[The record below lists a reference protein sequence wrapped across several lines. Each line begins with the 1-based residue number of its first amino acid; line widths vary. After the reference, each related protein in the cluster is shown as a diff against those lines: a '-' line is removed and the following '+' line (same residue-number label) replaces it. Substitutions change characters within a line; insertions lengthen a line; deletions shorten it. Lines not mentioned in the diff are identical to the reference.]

1 VHEVVANVQVES
13 ANEMT
18 ASVDEEGRV
27 VNEEGLVVNEAVHA
41 AAGEVV
47 QVESEVAAPADA
59 NVAEPCLLARSAAHR
74 TVET

>member
-18 ASVDEEGRV
+18 ASVD
-27 VNEEGLVVNEAVHA
+27 EEGLVVNEAVHA